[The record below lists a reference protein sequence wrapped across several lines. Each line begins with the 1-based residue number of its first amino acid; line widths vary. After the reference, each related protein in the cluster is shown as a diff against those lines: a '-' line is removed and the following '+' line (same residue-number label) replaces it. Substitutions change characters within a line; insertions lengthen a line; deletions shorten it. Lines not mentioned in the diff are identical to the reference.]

1 VPPGGVSVRAE
12 DGGRYRVVARGAP
25 RFQVLQ
31 ELARAAGFE
40 IEIGAGD
47 PSPLHLIE
55 VDLDGVRAEEALAE
69 ILGNVPRQLHYE
81 PAAPGADA
89 ARLARVTVGLELPG
103 RVAAAAPPPPPEP
116 GSTGLVHHPRGT
128 RRGAER
134 ALSEEDRLA
143 EIEAKRHASDPA
155 DRARAAELMEPE
167 QDLPALLAF
176 LADDPSGEVRA
187 RAAESLADVPEG
199 ESAFRVRE
207 GLLGALRDPDPA
219 VVAAAVT
226 SLEDLY
232 DVLPDP
238 RIRARVLALGRRGDP
253 RVRAAVDSFREWT
266 EDEP

>member
-1 VPPGGVSVRAE
+1 VPSGGVAVSAE
-12 DGGRYRVVARGAP
+12 GGGRYRVVARGAP

-31 ELARAAGFE
+31 ELARTAGFE
-40 IEIGAGD
+40 IEVGTGD
-47 PSPLHLIE
+47 PSPLRLIE
-55 VDLDGVRAEEALAE
+55 LDLDGAGAEEALAE
-69 ILGNVPRQLHYE
+69 ILGDVPRELHYE

-89 ARLARVTVGLELPG
+89 ARLARVTVGL
-103 RVAAAAPPPPPEP
+103 PPPVPIASATVPPPEP
-116 GSTGLVHHPRGT
+116 GGEGLVLHPRRG
-128 RRGAER
+128 RRGAGR
-134 ALSEEDRLA
+134 AQSEEDRLA
-143 EIEAKRHASDPA
+143 EIEAKRRSSDPA

-167 QDLPALLAF
+167 QELPALLTY

-199 ESAFRVRE
+199 ERAFRVRE

-238 RIRARVLALGRRGDP
+238 RIRARVLALGGRGDP

>member
-1 VPPGGVSVRAE
+1 VPSGGVAVRAE

-40 IEIGAGD
+40 IEVGVGD
-47 PSPLHLIE
+47 PSPLRLIE
-55 VDLDGVRAEEALAE
+55 VDLDGAAAEEALAE
-69 ILGNVPRQLHYE
+69 ILGDVPRELHYE
-81 PAAPGADA
+81 PAAPGTDA
-89 ARLARVTVGLELPG
+89 ARLARVTVGLAPP
-103 RVAAAAPPPPPEP
+103 VPIAAAAPPPAP
-116 GSTGLVHHPRGT
+116 GGEGLVPRSRRG
-128 RRGAER
+128 RRGAAR
-134 ALSEEDRLA
+134 PQSEEDRLA
-143 EIEAKRHASDPA
+143 EIEAKRRSSDPA

-167 QDLPALLAF
+167 QELPALLAY

-199 ESAFRVRE
+199 ERAFRVRE

-238 RIRARVLALGRRGDP
+238 RIRARVLALGGRGDP